1 MAGRDEKSVS
11 EALSG
16 QQLANL
22 TGLTRFVAAAVDD
35 ALAGSKV
42 GTPKSWALQQALI
55 PLVPVLRDQS
65 QAREGDQAVVDAV
78 IEVMGSAW
86 RPSAFWREQ
95 LISAGRTDLAQ
106 W

>member
-1 MAGRDEKSVS
+1 MS

-22 TGLTRFVAAAVDD
+22 TGLTRFVSAAVDD

-42 GTPKSWALQQALI
+42 GTPKAWALQQALL

-65 QAREGDQAVVDAV
+65 PAREGDQAVVDAV
-78 IEVMGSAW
+78 VEVMGSAW
-86 RPSAFWREQ
+86 RPSRFWREQ
-95 LISAGRTDLAQ
+95 LLAAGRPDLAS